1 MTPPQEEKS
10 PGWNP
15 RASASFWI
23 NLASRSLLRLQ
34 DARLHPLGF
43 GMSQMPVLHALKGG
57 APRSQKDLAQFAR
70 VEQPTMAEMLAR
82 MERAGV
88 IQREPNPKDGRGS
101 LISLTRKS
109 RLRWPKAKK
118 ELIQA
123 ESEAMAGFS
132 AAEREILLS
141 LLQRVISNLEEHGDG
156 ALGVSR
162 RLEETNS

>member
-1 MTPPQEEKS
+1 MHASLSEKS

-15 RASASFWI
+15 GASVSFRI

-34 DARLHPLGF
+34 DRRLHPLGF
-43 GMSQMPVLHALKGG
+43 GMSQMPVLHALKDG
-57 APRSQKDLAQFAR
+57 ASRPQKDLARIAR

-101 LISLTRKS
+101 LISLTRRS
-109 RLRWPKAKK
+109 HLRLPEART
-118 ELIQA
+118 ELIQV

-132 AAEREILLS
+132 DAEREMLLG
-141 LLQRVISNLEEHGDG
+141 LLQRVIGNLEGIASD
-156 ALGVSR
+156 R
-162 RLEETNS
+162 

>member
-1 MTPPQEEKS
+1 MTTMQDEES

-43 GMSQMPVLHALKGG
+43 GMSQMPVLHALEDG
-57 APRSQKDLAQFAR
+57 ASRSQKDLALFAR

-82 MERAGV
+82 MERTDV
-88 IQREPNPKDGRGS
+88 IRRNPNPKDGRGS
-101 LISLTRKS
+101 LISLTRRS
-109 RLRWPKAKK
+109 RLRWPKAKV
-118 ELIQA
+118 ELLQA

-132 AAEREILLS
+132 AAEREMLLS
-141 LLQRVISNLEEHGDG
+141 LLQRVVSNIEAHSDG
-156 ALGVSR
+156 SLNCVEKTTS
-162 RLEETNS
+162 

>member
-1 MTPPQEEKS
+1 MNASLDEKS

-43 GMSQMPVLHALKGG
+43 GMSQMPVLHALKDG
-57 APRSQKDLAQFAR
+57 ASRSQKDLAHFTR

-88 IQREPNPKDGRGS
+88 IQREPNPKDGRGR
-101 LISLTRKS
+101 LISLTRRS
-109 RLRWPKAKK
+109 RLRLPKART
-118 ELIQA
+118 ELTQA
-123 ESEAMAGFS
+123 ESAAMAGFTV
-132 AAEREILLS
+132 AEREMLLS
-141 LLQRVISNLEEHGDG
+141 LLQRVVGNLEGIVAD
-156 ALGVSR
+156 R
-162 RLEETNS
+162 